1 VADTARLCS
10 ARPTTRTFLV
20 SPRLA
25 VPLPGAGIDFAAGS
39 VIMRNMTFFQSSPRR
54 LGDMRVILF
63 AGTAVWVS
71 GGCSSSDNGPCPAG
85 QVLRY
90 EAPGCGAEA
99 QPVCGPAMQDA
110 CFRPVCSCNGETI
123 SRCDFASEPFASFGY
138 CSVSDGGSPDT
149 AEVRVDGG
157 PCPAGQVLRYEAPG
171 CGAEAKPVCG
181 SPVQDACF
189 RPVCSCNGATISR
202 CDFASEPFA
211 SFGSC
216 DGGVPE
222 RPEVRVDG
230 GPCPAGQV
238 LRYEAPG
245 CGVEAKPVCGSP
257 VQDACFR
264 PVCSCSGATISRC
277 DFASEPFA
285 SFGSCDGGGHG

>member
-1 VADTARLCS
+1 MADTARLCS

-181 SPVQDACF
+181 SPLQDACF

-216 DGGVPE
+216 DGG
-222 RPEVRVDG
+222 
-230 GPCPAGQV
+230 
-238 LRYEAPG
+238 
-245 CGVEAKPVCGSP
+245 
-257 VQDACFR
+257 
-264 PVCSCSGATISRC
+264 
-277 DFASEPFA
+277 
-285 SFGSCDGGGHG
+285 GHG